1 MKENTSEQPTIQ
13 SHIEFRRI
21 HLIFDEEE
29 FHMHWIIVGASDL
42 SVERGYAEY
51 DLSGQTEKA
60 GRRGTTRSEDDATR
74 RRQTESQRAGK
85 DSRRVID
92 ARKRKDA

>member
-51 DLSGQTEKA
+51 DL
-60 GRRGTTRSEDDATR
+60 
-74 RRQTESQRAGK
+74 
-85 DSRRVID
+85 
-92 ARKRKDA
+92 